1 MLIRIAR
8 LVAATGLL
16 LAALFLLSLSSCT
29 YVPFEEERIASQAL
43 PGDGTSAADLAVK
56 LSDGDADY
64 TALVPLLSGN
74 DALGARLR
82 MIEGAQESIDL
93 QTFLIKPDMAG
104 TLVWLELYQAAER
117 GVRVRLLF
125 DDVFT
130 TAQDDQIATL
140 DAHPNVEIRVFNP
153 LSRNSIAAM
162 NFVLDFGRV
171 NRRMHNKTMVADGS
185 LGIIGGRNIADEYYQ
200 IGTDH
205 EFADF
210 DLLLV
215 GAVTDQV
222 SETFDLYWNDRWS
235 VPLEHIATSDP
246 APLQQVVAQFRE
258 RAQSE
263 LYAVYS
269 GARESDFLTSVSD
282 GTTPVHEGTARVVVD
297 HPDKLRVRPGRG
309 PSAVAEAFYNTMEQA
324 RDDILILTPY
334 FVPQDALADLLIAQA
349 QKGVRVRVVT
359 NSLASNNH
367 AYVHGGYANYR
378 ERLLA
383 AGVEL
388 LEVRADAPALVNGLD
403 TPLTMHTK
411 LAVIDG
417 ATVFAGSTNVDP
429 RSFELNTE
437 VALIGDSPS
446 LAQGIRS
453 RVEAVAPDYAFQVR
467 LTEDGTLT
475 WLYEGTAGAE
485 TYTTEPGARILDRI
499 VARITSWLP
508 VEGQL

>member
-1 MLIRIAR
+1 MLLRISR
-8 LVAATGLL
+8 LIAATGLL

-29 YVPFEEERIASQAL
+29 YVPFEEERVASQAL
-43 PGDGTSAADLAVK
+43 PGDGTEAANLAAQ
-56 LSDGDADY
+56 LSNGDADY

-130 TAQDDQIATL
+130 TARDDQIATL

-153 LSRNSIAAM
+153 LSRNSVAAM
-162 NFVLDFGRV
+162 NFLLDFARV
-171 NRRMHNKTMVADGS
+171 NRRMHNKAMVADAS
-185 LGIIGGRNIADEYYQ
+185 LAIIGGRNIADEYYQ

-210 DLLLV
+210 DLLLI
-215 GAVTDQV
+215 GAVTDEV
-222 SETFDLYWNDRWS
+222 SEAFDLYWNDQWS
-235 VPLEHIATSDP
+235 VPLENIATSDP
-246 APLQQVVAQFRE
+246 SPLQQVVAEFRE
-258 RAQSE
+258 RSQSE
-263 LYAVYS
+263 LYSVYS
-269 GARESDFLTSVSD
+269 GAIESDFLTSVAN
-282 GTTPVHEGTARVVVD
+282 GTTPLNEGTARIIVD
-297 HPDKLRVRPGRG
+297 HPQKLRLRPGRG
-309 PSAVAEAFYNTMEQA
+309 PSAVAEAFYDTMERA
-324 RDDILILTPY
+324 RDDILIMTPY
-334 FVPQDALADLLIAQA
+334 FVPQDALADLLISQA
-349 QKGVRVRVVT
+349 QNGVRVRVVT

-417 ATVFAGSTNVDP
+417 TTVFAGSTNVDP
-429 RSFELNTE
+429 RSFKLNTE
-437 VALIGDSPS
+437 VALIGDSTS

-453 RVEAVAPDYAFQVR
+453 RVDAVASDYAFQVR
-467 LTEDGTLT
+467 LTDNEKLA
-475 WLYEGTAGAE
+475 WYYEGTAGAE
-485 TYTTEPGARILDRI
+485 TYSTEPGARLLDRI
-499 VARITSWLP
+499 VAKITSWLP